1 MSKLRKS
8 NKNKKNEKTETNNE
22 KFDEFLDWDLNIERI
37 DKKPKY
43 LLRSHSIIKCENS
56 VQNEKKTI
64 ECDNQSIGSMS
75 SIIANNDIKS
85 SIITNNDTKSSIIAN
100 NDIKS
105 SKQTISQKSGA
116 NFRSNFD
123 YILENI
129 SKSRNCKKLEII
141 DVQEIEVN
149 SHSSQS
155 TLNESQD
162 LIQIFD
168 LCNDKNELSMDL
180 NELKRRAEEG
190 INKSLTDKQTHE
202 IKISLKNISSIKDLS
217 FDQIRYL
224 IMNFRDTLEVISS
237 DQKIDSFYRNV
248 FEKYGFPGIAANI
261 KTSIFDKW
269 QQIYIIGCLNGLF
282 ENKILEKKKIFGILF
297 PETLLRIV
305 MRINRLSYSQ
315 ALALIN
321 PPIIN

>member
-8 NKNKKNEKTETNNE
+8 NKNKKNEKTETINNE

-37 DKKPKY
+37 EKKPKY

-56 VQNEKKTI
+56 VRNEEKTI

-75 SIIANNDIKS
+75 SVIANND
-85 SIITNNDTKSSIIAN
+85 

-105 SKQTISQKSGA
+105 SKQTISQKSGT

-162 LIQIFD
+162 LIQILD

-202 IKISLKNISSIKDLS
+202 IKISLKNINSIKDLS

-248 FEKYGFPGIAANI
+248 FEKHGFPGIAANI